1 MVGMKTLLITVG
13 GIMAGATIGGLCG
26 YQINARNWGAIKDP
40 ESLWAW
46 ATIIGGSI
54 GAVVPIAVLA
64 IKGMLGGTKKP

>member
-1 MVGMKTLLITVG
+1 MKTLLITVG
-13 GIMAGATIGGLCG
+13 CIMAGATIGGLCG

-54 GAVVPIAVLA
+54 GAVVPTAVLA